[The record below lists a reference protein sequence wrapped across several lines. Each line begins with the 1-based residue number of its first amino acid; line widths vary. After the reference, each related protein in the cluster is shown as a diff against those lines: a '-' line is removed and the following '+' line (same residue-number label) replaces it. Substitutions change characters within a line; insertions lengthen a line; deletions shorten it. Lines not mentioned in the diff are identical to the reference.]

1 MLHSKYRLREAI
13 RGVKLEGRQSSGV
26 IATIPG
32 GTVLHVRGPARLS
45 NMLEVEWY
53 GILYAVFETD
63 LSERCDVVSS
73 QEAAEAS

>member
-1 MLHSKYRLREAI
+1 MFHSKYRLRESI
-13 RGVKLEGRQSSGV
+13 RGVKLEDRKNSGV

-63 LSERCDVVSS
+63 ISERCDAVSS
-73 QEAAEAS
+73 QETAEAS